1 MAQAT
6 AERAFGLLS
15 YRTANIGDEIQSL
28 AARQFLPR
36 VDYYLDR
43 DALPEGLAKAPGAVD
58 AILNGWWMW
67 GTAWPPPQNLTPLLV
82 SMYFEVSDDAVRERI
97 DSPESREFFATF
109 GPVGARDHSTREYLQ
124 SIGVESY
131 FSGCMTLTLQR
142 DPQVPRNDFVLAVDL
157 APDQLRELRR
167 RTTRRVIE
175 LSVAHDPDMT
185 VERRFALAELFL
197 YFYQSAS
204 SVITSRLH
212 SVLPSL
218 ALGTPALLV
227 TNGGTYQRHRFRGL
241 EELVHSVAAEDFGDA
256 LAWFSPDDPVA
267 NPDKHL
273 TLRRDLIERC
283 LRFSG
288 QDEMRAPL
296 VSGRLPGLTDPTVLL
311 DLLSDQLSKAHDGYV
326 YRVGQE
332 AHPWTVLGRTARRV
346 VPDRILHRAAAA
358 LRRTGWS

>member
-15 YRTANIGDEIQSL
+15 YRTANIGDEIQSV

-36 VDYYLDR
+36 VDHYLDR
-43 DALPEGLAKAPGAVD
+43 DALPEELAKVPGAVD

-67 GTAWPPPQNLTPLLV
+67 GTAWPPPPNLTPLLV
-82 SMYFEVSDDAVRERI
+82 SMYFEVSDVAVRERVE
-97 DSPESREFFATF
+97 SAESREFFATF
-109 GPVGARDHSTREYLQ
+109 GPVGARDVSTHEYLQ
-124 SIGVESY
+124 SIGVDSY

-142 DPQVPRNDFVLAVDL
+142 DPSVPRHDFVLAVDL
-157 APDQLRELRR
+157 GPDQLRELRR
-167 RTTRRVIE
+167 QTTRPVLE

-185 VERRFALAELFL
+185 VDRRFALAELFL

-204 SVITSRLH
+204 SVVTSRLH

-227 TNGGTYQRHRFRGL
+227 TNGGTYQHHRFRGL
-241 EELVHSVAAEDFGDA
+241 EELVHSVVAEDFGDA
-256 LAWFSPDDPVA
+256 LAWFSPDDAVA
-267 NPDKHL
+267 NPEKHL
-273 TLRRDLIERC
+273 KLRRDLIERC
-283 LRFSG
+283 LTFSG
-288 QDEMRAPL
+288 QDDVRAPL
-296 VSGRLPGLTDPTVLL
+296 VSARLPGLSDPTVLL

-358 LRRTGWS
+358 FRRTGWS